1 MTLLELLQLKAPSS
15 LLTTVVNWIE
25 GPLNNSIK
33 GPRQRMPVN
42 FPSTCNVWKYR
53 KYLKP
58 RLFTVP
64 SLGLQTMRLD
74 WWICCTS
81 EEALFLSSS
90 PRGSATVTQRF
101 DRWVYVGHE
110 GSITSSEHKTFWP
123 LRTVADRKQ
132 LVLLSTVAD
141 HRTRGERMGADR
153 VFDCRTVLAV
163 SNLRRMI
170 LRWLRLS
177 IGSSNYYPCLKII
190 IDLPSSMGYSVR
202 QSELRLAMR
211 YFLQMRYQIRIPPC
225 TQQLLTSLVL
235 LETWSTDQASNKVMF
250 L

>member
-1 MTLLELLQLKAPSS
+1 MVHLIEWASIMPVPVLADGGHIIRYPHPLQATNCLIRRYPGVSSLLPVSVCYSTMNLLELLQLKPPSS

-42 FPSTCNVWKYR
+42 FPSTCIVWKYR

-64 SLGLQTMRLD
+64 SLGLQTMCLD

-110 GSITSSEHKTFWP
+110 GSITSSEHKTFWQATCFIVHRGRSP
-123 LRTVADRKQ
+123 YTRRADGRR
-132 LVLLSTVAD
+132 S
-141 HRTRGERMGADR
+141 R
-153 VFDCRTVLAV
+153 V
-163 SNLRRMI
+163 
-170 LRWLRLS
+170 
-177 IGSSNYYPCLKII
+177 
-190 IDLPSSMGYSVR
+190 
-202 QSELRLAMR
+202 
-211 YFLQMRYQIRIPPC
+211 
-225 TQQLLTSLVL
+225 
-235 LETWSTDQASNKVMF
+235 WS
-250 L
+250 